1 MIPIRSR
8 RHLRRLFFASPV
20 PALFLP
26 FIAWRSESLAGWT
39 LCLGLLGLISASG
52 WILNERWRR
61 AIANTP
67 ASRIGSAPQG
77 YVELAGQAGYAGDPV
92 YSPVTGLPCVW
103 YRCLTERI
111 DSDDRNRHHHVSEQE
126 SSASILLDDGS
137 GEVLIDPEGA
147 QIETGGESVTTRGDY
162 RYTEWL
168 ILPGQKLFA
177 LGEFSSVRGDGDLD
191 LRRDVSLRLAEM
203 KRDQAELLR
212 RFDQNGD
219 GRIDPDEWEFA
230 RRTAEAEVFAE
241 HRTER
246 SRPATHTLRR
256 PSAGRLFLVTTRDP
270 AERLL
275 HFRLWR
281 WYHLA
286 VLTGSLHGLWLI
298 QRDPSLVGL

>member
-1 MIPIRSR
+1 MISIRSR
-8 RHLRRLFFASPV
+8 RQFRRLFLASPV
-20 PALFLP
+20 PVLLLP
-26 FIAWRSESLAGWT
+26 FIAWRSESLSGWIT
-39 LCLGLLGLISASG
+39 CLGLLGSISCWG

-67 ASRIGSAPQG
+67 TTRIGSAPQG
-77 YVELAGQAGYAGDPV
+77 YVELAGEAGHAGDPV

-103 YRCLTERI
+103 YRCLTERA
-111 DSDDRNRHHHVSEQE
+111 DSGDRNRYHHVSEDE
-126 SSASILLDDGS
+126 SCASILLDDGS

-147 QIETGGESVTTRGDY
+147 QIEAGEESVTTRGDY

-168 ILPGQKLFA
+168 ILPGQKLFV
-177 LGEFSSVRGDGDLD
+177 LGEFVSVRGDGNLD

-203 KRDQAELLR
+203 KRDQPELLR
-212 RFDQNGD
+212 RFDQNSD
-219 GRIDPDEWEFA
+219 GRIDLDEWEFV
-230 RRTAEAEVFAE
+230 RRTAESEVFAE

-256 PSAGRLFLVTTRDP
+256 PPAGQLFLVTTRNP
-270 AERLL
+270 AEQLL
-275 HFRLWR
+275 RYRLWR

-286 VLTGSLHGLWLI
+286 ILIGSLHALWLI